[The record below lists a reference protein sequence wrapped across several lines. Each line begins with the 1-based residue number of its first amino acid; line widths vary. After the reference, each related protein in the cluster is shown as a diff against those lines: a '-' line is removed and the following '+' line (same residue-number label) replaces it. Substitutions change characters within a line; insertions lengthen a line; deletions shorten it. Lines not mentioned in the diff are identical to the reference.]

1 MSFQKFLKSLLPSFK
16 RDRLKTD
23 SQNVRNQLMTVALP
37 AYASAVESFKKPL
50 VSEQGQEFTRR
61 YDIMVAKRNKA
72 NSIVFDIHERLLK
85 LPKLLD
91 AIDKQIEVGFTDDV
105 VASGMTLR
113 KANVIRGL
121 EVLGFIAKFSMGLVN
136 AIAHYEI
143 LAKGIQVDYVS
154 DVTPGE
160 YKRLLKYIND
170 FAQALES
177 LSSMKDYEVAF
188 DNIPEARVEDD
199 AFRSMIGAGESDP
212 FQLFTLASF
221 NGNPIY
227 TVLMMVAEWQMNNF
241 KQMQDQKKL
250 LEIRLM
256 QLKRINEQRPSPE
269 LEREIKVLSS
279 RVANLAADI
288 RKKEESFA

>member
-1 MSFQKFLKSLLPSFK
+1 MSFPKFLKSLLPTFK
-16 RDRLKTD
+16 RERMKSDA
-23 SQNVRNQLMTVALP
+23 QNLRNQLSTVAIP
-37 AYASAVESFKKPL
+37 AYTSAAESFKKPL
-50 VSEQGQEFTRR
+50 VSPEGIELTRI
-61 YDIMVAKRNKA
+61 YDIMVPKRNKS
-72 NSIVFDIHERLLK
+72 NSIVFDIRDRLLK
-85 LPKLLD
+85 LPKLLEVL
-91 AIDKQIEVGFTDDV
+91 DKEINEGFTEDIV
-105 VASGMTLR
+105 STGLTLK
-113 KANVIRGL
+113 KANVIRAL
-121 EVLGFIAKFSMGLVN
+121 EVLGFIAKYSMGLVN
-136 AIAHYEI
+136 AVAHFEI
-143 LAKGIQVDYVS
+143 VAKGIQVDYVS

-160 YKRLLKYIND
+160 LKRLLKHMPT

-177 LSSMKDYEVAF
+177 ITSLKDFEHLL
-188 DNIPEARVEDD
+188 DNIPEARVEDE
-199 AFRSMIGAGESDP
+199 AFRAVVSKNDVDP
-212 FQLFTLASF
+212 MGLFALSNF

-227 TVLMMVAEWQMNNF
+227 TMLMMVAEFQMNNF